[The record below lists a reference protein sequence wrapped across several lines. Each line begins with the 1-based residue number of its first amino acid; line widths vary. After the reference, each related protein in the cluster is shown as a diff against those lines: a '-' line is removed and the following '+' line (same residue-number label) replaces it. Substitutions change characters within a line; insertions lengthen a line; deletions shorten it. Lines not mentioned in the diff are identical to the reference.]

1 MFDSLRLVEEDGKY
15 KTDSSM
21 TLKPPY
27 RVAWDDMA
35 KYAALGERQ
44 RITVEM
50 VNKWIV
56 VPKFAHLLIAAQ
68 KNKPLVE
75 VAKDEEVHR
84 RLLYAMRHHVH
95 NHSAANIAPHPC
107 MTMIYNF
114 PDSRNACLPTSA
126 DHSVIHA
133 SLYLAEVVNAA
144 LTDKSLSNSQTK
156 ELVLEEVAKEL
167 GNKLSSLS
175 HRAGTADVGKITKG
189 LGEHLSL
196 QKHFTFCKF
205 NSAIHT
211 HALQR
216 LDSYFFSCRSS
227 SILVLRS
234 S

>member
-1 MFDSLRLVEEDGKY
+1 
-15 KTDSSM
+15 M
-21 TLKPPY
+21 TLKLPY
-27 RVAWDDMA
+27 RVAWDDTT
-35 KYAALGERQ
+35 KYAALGERP

-133 SLYLAEVVNAA
+133 SLYLTEVVNAA
-144 LTDKSLSNSQTK
+144 LTDKFLSGSQRK
-156 ELVLEEVAKEL
+156 EQMLAEVAKEL
-167 GNKLSSLS
+167 GDKLSSLS
-175 HRAGTADVGKITKG
+175 HCVGTADVGKITKG
-189 LGEHLSL
+189 LGKHLSL

-205 NSAIHT
+205 ISAIHT
-211 HALQR
+211 HALQCF
-216 LDSYFFSCRSS
+216 DFHFVSCRSS
-227 SILVLRS
+227 SILVLCNS
-234 S
+234 